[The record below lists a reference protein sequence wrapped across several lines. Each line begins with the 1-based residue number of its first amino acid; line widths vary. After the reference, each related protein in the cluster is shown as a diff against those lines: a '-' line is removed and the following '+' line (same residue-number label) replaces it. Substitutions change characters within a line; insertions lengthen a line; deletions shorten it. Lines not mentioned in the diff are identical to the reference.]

1 MQLTYK
7 CISGQPSN
15 VTASLSRSLSQFE
28 RYYSQVKVGI
38 TSDPERRAKEHA
50 QSGWHR
56 MVVKYKT
63 GSLRN
68 ANTVEKYFIN
78 GREELKNKWTGFS
91 PLSGH
96 GPYYTYI
103 IMK

>member
-28 RYYSQVKVGI
+28 RYYSQVKIGI
-38 TSDPERRAKEHA
+38 TSNPERRANEHA
-50 QSGWHR
+50 QQGWQR

-63 GSLRN
+63 SSLRN

>member
-1 MQLTYK
+1 
-7 CISGQPSN
+7 
-15 VTASLSRSLSQFE
+15 
-28 RYYSQVKVGI
+28 
-38 TSDPERRAKEHA
+38 
-50 QSGWHR
+50 

-63 GSLRN
+63 SSLRN

>member
-28 RYYSQVKVGI
+28 RYYSQVK
-38 TSDPERRAKEHA
+38 RRANEHA
-50 QSGWHR
+50 QQGWQR
-56 MVVKYKT
+56 MVVKKKT
-63 GSLRN
+63 SSLRN

-96 GPYYTYI
+96 GPYYAYI

>member
-28 RYYSQVKVGI
+28 RYYSQVKIGI

-50 QSGWHR
+50 QSGWQR

-63 GSLRN
+63 TSLRN

-78 GREELKNKWTGFS
+78 GREELENKWTGVS
-91 PLSGH
+91 PLSTH
-96 GPYYTYI
+96 GPYYAYI

>member
-1 MQLTYK
+1 MDFSYRYLT
-7 CISGQPSN
+7 GQPST
-15 VTASLSRSLSQFE
+15 VTARLSCSIGQFE
-28 RYYSQVKVGI
+28 RYYSQVKIGI
-38 TSDPERRAKEHA
+38 TSNPERRSREHA
-50 QSGWHR
+50 RLGWQR

-63 GSLRN
+63 SSLRN

-78 GREELKNKWTGFS
+78 GRQELKNKWTGFS
-91 PLSGH
+91 PLSGP